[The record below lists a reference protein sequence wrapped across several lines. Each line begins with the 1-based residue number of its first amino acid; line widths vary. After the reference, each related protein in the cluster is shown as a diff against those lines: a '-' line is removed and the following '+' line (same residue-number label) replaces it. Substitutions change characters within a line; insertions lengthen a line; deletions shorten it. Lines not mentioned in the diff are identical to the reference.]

1 MTPENLDLIAGW
13 VALGLTLMVFS
24 YLLADNFLYR
34 IAIHLLVGVAAGY
47 TAVVLTESALI
58 PWLNE
63 TLLAETDGRSTSVMT
78 ALRVVGMVP
87 FLGGALLLFKAS
99 PRLAPV
105 GDWGLAPIIGV
116 GVAVALVGA
125 IAGTIIPLA
134 KEAGETIGDDTE
146 DGIVILLGVISTLI
160 YFQYW
165 AVERHGELRRPRL
178 LRGLSGI
185 GHLFV
190 MITLGAL
197 YAGAILTSL
206 AIFSDVIRQHLEFV
220 LDKIGG

>member
-24 YLLADNFLYR
+24 YLLGDNFLYR
-34 IAIHLLVGVAAGY
+34 IAIHVLVGVAAGY
-47 TAVVLTESALI
+47 TVIVLTESVMI

-63 TLLAETDGRSTSVMT
+63 TLLAETEGRSGAMMT
-78 ALRVVGMVP
+78 ALRVVGTVP

-99 PRLAPV
+99 PRLALI

-125 IAGTIIPLA
+125 IAGTIVPLA
-134 KEAGETIGDDTE
+134 QEAGEAVGDDTE
-146 DGIVILLGVISTLI
+146 DGLVILVGVISTLI

-165 AVERHGELRRPRL
+165 AVERHGELQRPRL
-178 LRGLSGI
+178 LRGLSAI

-190 MITLGAL
+190 MVTLGAL
-197 YAGAILTSL
+197 YAGAILTSV

>member
-1 MTPENLDLIAGW
+1 VTPENLDLIAGW
-13 VALGLTLMVFS
+13 VALVLTLMVFS
-24 YLLADNFLYR
+24 YLLGDNFLYR
-34 IAIHLLVGVAAGY
+34 IAVHVLVGVAAGY
-47 TAVVLTESALI
+47 TAIVLTESVLI

-63 TLLAETDGRSTSVMT
+63 TLLADTNGRSEATLT
-78 ALRVVGMVP
+78 ALRVVGAVP
-87 FLGGALLLFKAS
+87 FLAGALLLFKSS

-116 GVAVALVGA
+116 GVAVAIVGA
-125 IAGTIIPLA
+125 VAGTIVPLA
-134 KEAGETIGDDTE
+134 REAGEAVGNDTE
-146 DGIVILLGVISTLI
+146 DGLVILIGVISTLV

-165 AVERHGELRRPRL
+165 AVEQRGELRRPRL

-190 MITLGAL
+190 MVTLGAL

-206 AIFSDVIRQHLEFV
+206 AIFSDVIRQQLEFV